1 MLRKGWLAKQ
11 VRAQVSEIR
20 YYNHYGKRDM
30 IIKNMVAIRVISICS
45 LLITIAFFVFSWL
58 TGTWEVT
65 WHFWLLFAL
74 FASTVFLSFYLDKSK
89 TRGFFTSQLLGSL
102 FHIIL
107 GVVLIILG
115 VFYRPEQPSS
125 LLNLFLIVLP
135 IFFTTQTWIVA
146 SITLLSGTTLC
157 VMSSAYKAPE
167 IASYDVFTTILSM
180 ALSLVVLAYFARLR
194 AVSFIAK
201 EKYKRQSRTDLLTGL
216 LNKRSYELW
225 CQKLLEERN
234 VSEPCALAIFDLD
247 NFKQINDTYG
257 HLIGDK
263 VLEIVGQTLAENF
276 RADGLAGR
284 IGGDEFSAFACTRE
298 GCEFFDKRA
307 ESVVSDVKERS
318 YKVLK
323 IEATMSVGITNVQFG
338 GVSYLKMFL
347 NADRVMYDSKRSLQY
362 ERQAEGEWRVEDERQ
377 AEEQRHEEDE
387 RQAEEEWHA
396 VGKRQTVSV

>member
-30 IIKNMVAIRVISICS
+30 IIKNRVAIKVIGVCS
-45 LLITIAFFVFSWL
+45 LSLTIAFFVFSWL
-58 TGTWEVT
+58 TGTWDIT

-74 FASTVFLSFYLDKSK
+74 FAATVFFSFYLDKRK
-89 TRGFFTSQLLGSL
+89 TRGFFSSQILDSL
-102 FHIIL
+102 FHSML
-107 GVVLIILG
+107 AVLLIILG
-115 VFYRPEQPSS
+115 VFYKPEQPSS

-135 IFFTTQTWIVA
+135 IFFTTQTWIVSTIA
-146 SITLLSGTTLC
+146 LSAGIALC
-157 VMSSAYKAPE
+157 ILSSAYKAPE
-167 IASYDVFTTILSM
+167 ISSYDVFTTVLSM

-298 GCEFFDKRA
+298 GCEFFENRA
-307 ESVVSDVKERS
+307 ESVISEVKERS

-323 IEATMSVGITNVQFG
+323 IEATMSVGITNVKFG

-347 NADRVMYDSKRSLQY
+347 NADRVMYDSKHSIQ
-362 ERQAEGEWRVEDERQ
+362 DERQ
-377 AEEQRHEEDE
+377 AEEQWYAEDEHQTQEEWRAVDE
-387 RQAEEEWHA
+387 RQS
-396 VGKRQTVSV
+396 VSV